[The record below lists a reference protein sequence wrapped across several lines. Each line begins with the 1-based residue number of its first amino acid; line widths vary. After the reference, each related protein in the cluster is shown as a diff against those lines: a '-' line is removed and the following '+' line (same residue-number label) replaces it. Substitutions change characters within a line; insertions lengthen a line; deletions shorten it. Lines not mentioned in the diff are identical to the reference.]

1 MQSLRALRETRW
13 ASTQAT
19 ENLRTFRRDLHEE
32 CMRRRADALF
42 ELTEAVLT
50 AGLVPSPPHLRAS
63 SPCTGGAG
71 AASTR
76 RSRRGGSTMGMCG
89 SCSRVTLWPKAA
101 RRSTR
106 WRSGRTCQPFRRRPF
121 APYVERKAE
130 LRRTPSRRSSQK
142 SLKPKFAELRKVE
155 VRRISLLRA
164 SVNEDKKGDR
174 V

>member
-19 ENLRTFRRDLHEE
+19 ENLRTFRRDLHDE

-42 ELTEAVLT
+42 ERTDAVLT

-63 SPCTGGAG
+63 PPCTGGAG

-106 WRSGRTCQPFRRRPF
+106 WRSGRTHQPFRRRPF
-121 APYVERKAE
+121 APYVERRAE
-130 LRRTPSRRSSQK
+130 LLRTPLRRSSH
-142 SLKPKFAELRKVE
+142 SGHSPKFVLDL
-155 VRRISLLRA
+155 LLRNGCRNA
-164 SVNEDKKGDR
+164 RETV
-174 V
+174 VL